1 MLPTLLVR
9 QDIAQQRLQQVF
21 TDFSAPNLVV
31 SLCIKATFTE
41 NHTRIYCFCH
51 RKLKFLLKS
60 AKLKDLNQPER
71 LNFVVLPIPHPY
83 L

>member
-21 TDFSAPNLVV
+21 TDFSAPNLVI
-31 SLCIKATFTE
+31 SLSSRQHLPKITQEFIPFVIE
-41 NHTRIYCFCH
+41 N
-51 RKLKFLLKS
+51 
-60 AKLKDLNQPER
+60 
-71 LNFVVLPIPHPY
+71 LNFY